1 MHCPFCGAND
11 TKVIDSRLVA
21 EGEQVRRRRECL
33 ACGERFTTFETAELV
48 LPRLIKTDG
57 SRQPFDEE
65 KLRAGMQ
72 RALEKRPVSVERL
85 ESSLVHIKH
94 KLRATGEREVKSL
107 VVGELVMAELQKLD
121 EVAYIRFAS
130 VYRRFQDLNEFRE
143 EIDRLAREP
152 LAILDAHYMARALEL
167 ARKGHYTTHPNPRV
181 GCVIVRDGQ
190 IVGEGWHERAGE
202 PHAEV
207 HALHAAG
214 ELARGATAY
223 VTLEPCSHHGR
234 TPPCADALVNAGVAR
249 VVAAMQD
256 PNPEVAGRGLQRL
269 AQAGIATESGVLE
282 GEARKLNQGF
292 LKRMEHGLPFVRVK
306 LAMSLDG
313 RTAMESGES
322 QWITGPAARSAV
334 QRLRAQ
340 ASVVLT
346 GADTVLAD
354 NARLTVRADELGL
367 DADQTALVMSRPP
380 LRVLV
385 DGRLRVP
392 LDAPFFKAGPVL
404 VATCVA
410 VEEQYANGPECLIVP
425 GYDGQVDL
433 RQLLVELA
441 HRGVNEVLLELN
453 EEALAADLDA

>member
-1 MHCPFCGAND
+1 M
-11 TKVIDSRLVA
+11 
-21 EGEQVRRRRECL
+21 
-33 ACGERFTTFETAELV
+33 TA
-48 LPRLIKTDG
+48 
-57 SRQPFDEE
+57 SAQ
-65 KLRAGMQ
+65 Q
-72 RALEKRPVSVERL
+72 
-85 ESSLVHIKH
+85 
-94 KLRATGEREVKSL
+94 
-107 VVGELVMAELQKLD
+107 
-121 EVAYIRFAS
+121 
-130 VYRRFQDLNEFRE
+130 
-143 EIDRLAREP
+143 
-152 LAILDAHYMARALEL
+152 AILDAHYMARALEL
-167 ARKGHYTTHPNPRV
+167 ARRGHYTTHPNPRV
-181 GCVIVRDGQ
+181 GCVIVRDGEV
-190 IVGEGWHERAGE
+190 VGEGWHIRAGE

-207 HALHAAG
+207 HALRAAG
-214 ELARGATAY
+214 DNARGATAY

-256 PNPEVAGRGLQRL
+256 PNPEVAGRGMQRL

-282 GEARKLNQGF
+282 GEARKLNEGF

-322 QWITGPAARSAV
+322 QWITGPAARAAV

-367 DADQTALVMSRPP
+367 DAEQTALVMSRPP

-392 LDAPFFKAGPVL
+392 LDAPFFKAGPAL
-404 VATCVA
+404 VATCMA
-410 VEEQYANGPECLIVP
+410 VEEQYANGPECMIVADE
-425 GYDGQVDL
+425 DGQVDL
-433 RQLLVELA
+433 RRLLVELA
-441 HRGVNEVLLELN
+441 ARGVNEVLVEAGPRLAGAFARQGLVDEFQIFVAGKFLGSSARPLLDWPLAHMKDAPQLKIIDIRAVGDDWRVIAVPV
-453 EEALAADLDA
+453 ALASV

>member
-1 MHCPFCGAND
+1 MTGAAQQA
-11 TKVIDSRLVA
+11 V
-21 EGEQVRRRRECL
+21 
-33 ACGERFTTFETAELV
+33 
-48 LPRLIKTDG
+48 
-57 SRQPFDEE
+57 
-65 KLRAGMQ
+65 
-72 RALEKRPVSVERL
+72 
-85 ESSLVHIKH
+85 
-94 KLRATGEREVKSL
+94 
-107 VVGELVMAELQKLD
+107 
-121 EVAYIRFAS
+121 
-130 VYRRFQDLNEFRE
+130 
-143 EIDRLAREP
+143 
-152 LAILDAHYMARALEL
+152 LDAHYMARALEL
-167 ARKGHYTTHPNPRV
+167 ARRGHYSTHPNPRV
-181 GCVIVRDGQ
+181 GCVIVRDGLV
-190 IVGEGWHERAGE
+190 VGEGWHIRAGE

-207 HALHAAG
+207 HALRAAADK
-214 ELARGATAY
+214 ARGATAY

-269 AQAGIATESGVLE
+269 AQAGIATQSGVLE
-282 GEARKLNQGF
+282 GEARKLNEGF

-367 DADQTALVMSRPP
+367 DAEQTALAMSRPP

-392 LDAPFFKAGPVL
+392 LDAPFFRAGPAL
-404 VATCVA
+404 VATCMA
-410 VEEQYANGPECLIVP
+410 VEEQYANGPECMIVA
-425 GYDGQVDL
+425 GEDGQVDL
-433 RQLLVELA
+433 HRLLLELA
-441 HRGVNEVLLELN
+441 ARGVNEVLV
-453 EEALAADLDA
+453 EAGPRLAGAFARQGLVDEFQIFIAGKFLGSTARPLLDWPLAQMKDAPQLQITDIRAVGDDWRVIAVPAPQASV

>member
-1 MHCPFCGAND
+1 MTSPAQQA
-11 TKVIDSRLVA
+11 V
-21 EGEQVRRRRECL
+21 
-33 ACGERFTTFETAELV
+33 
-48 LPRLIKTDG
+48 
-57 SRQPFDEE
+57 
-65 KLRAGMQ
+65 
-72 RALEKRPVSVERL
+72 
-85 ESSLVHIKH
+85 
-94 KLRATGEREVKSL
+94 
-107 VVGELVMAELQKLD
+107 
-121 EVAYIRFAS
+121 
-130 VYRRFQDLNEFRE
+130 
-143 EIDRLAREP
+143 
-152 LAILDAHYMARALEL
+152 LDAQYMARALEL
-167 ARKGHYTTHPNPRV
+167 ARRGHYTTHPNPRV

-190 IVGEGWHERAGE
+190 VVGEGWHIRTGE

-207 HALHAAG
+207 HALRAAG
-214 ELARGATAY
+214 EQARGATAY
-223 VTLEPCSHHGR
+223 VTLEPCSHHGH

-282 GEARKLNQGF
+282 GEARKLNEGF

-367 DADQTALVMSRPP
+367 DAQQTALIMSRPP

-392 LDAPFFKAGPVL
+392 LDAPFFKAGPAL
-404 VATCVA
+404 VATCMA
-410 VEEQYANGPECLIVP
+410 VEEQYANGPECMIVA
-425 GYDGQVDL
+425 GDDGQVDL
-433 RQLLVELA
+433 RRLLMELA
-441 HRGVNEVLLELN
+441 GRGVNEVLVEAGPRLAGAFARQGLVDEFQIFIAGKFLGSSARPLLDWPLAQMKDAPELKIT
-453 EEALAADLDA
+453 EIRAVGDDWRVIAVPVSQARV